1 MEPDLKIV
9 MLILE
14 NLEMEVI
21 IKKRFQEFYFHSY
34 MREFHLCKTVLK
46 FIQLAQLKLL
56 CGYRKS
62 I

>member
-1 MEPDLKIV
+1 MEQDLKIV

-14 NLEMEVI
+14 NLEMEVL
-21 IKKRFQEFYFHSY
+21 IKKRFQEFYFDSY
-34 MREFHLCKTVLK
+34 MREFHLCKTVFK

-56 CGYRKS
+56 CGYRKA

>member
-1 MEPDLKIV
+1 MEQDLKIV

-14 NLEMEVI
+14 NLEIEVL
-21 IKKRFQEFYFHSY
+21 IKKRFQEFYFDSY
-34 MREFHLCKTVLK
+34 MREFHLCRTVLK

-56 CGYRKS
+56 RGYRKS